1 MNNERA
7 PEAEVARPAPRV
19 RAGMYDPTPPA
30 GFSSWREYHRQTLYG
45 ETGVQRPAQQQA
57 EDGVNV
63 LPSYRSPMQRILDE
77 MVVTE

>member
-1 MNNERA
+1 MGNEHA
-7 PEAEVARPAPRV
+7 PGAERPAQRV

-45 ETGVQRPAQQQA
+45 EAGMQRPAQQLA
-57 EDGVNV
+57 EDGAIV
-63 LPSYRSPMQRILDE
+63 PPYYRSPMQRILDE